1 MCNQSSTR
9 DENKKGI
16 DLEAPPV
23 GFSELAPSIGFHLRW
38 SRVVKT
44 VQIKAATSG
53 LLRGSIAAPSSS
65 SRESFA
71 AKSGGPV
78 IKTILDEV
86 SGSAKPGEVLAMMG
100 PSGKQPESIEW

>member
-1 MCNQSSTR
+1 MCEST
-9 DENKKGI
+9 DKKEIDIESPPEGI
-16 DLEAPPV
+16 SA
-23 GFSELAPSIGFHLRW
+23 AHGFHLRW
-38 SRVVKT
+38 SRVFKT
-44 VQIKAATSG
+44 VQVKEATSG
-53 LLRGSIAAPSSS
+53 LLRGSIAAPSAS

-100 PSGKQPESIEW
+100 PSGKQQLDRVILL